1 MSRDKTSIAVLIMSK
16 MNSTESRR
24 RHHRLRAYLQ
34 PARLGSSFP
43 QEPHRPGTFLSLCL
57 SLSISAAPLP
67 FPFRFL
73 QQQLFYP
80 SLWQQHSNMH
90 APPAP
95 LQMRPAYHP
104 EGLYDDESKVASQR
118 NAQTITQ
125 MWHQNGRCPEGTIP
139 IRRTK
144 EEDVLRASSVRRY
157 GKKKRRSA
165 PNPMSVDPDML
176 NESGHQVSS
185 EIDIHILVAQ
195 LCGCE

>member
-1 MSRDKTSIAVLIMSK
+1 MHIS
-16 MNSTESRR
+16 N
-24 RHHRLRAYLQ
+24 Q
-34 PARLGSSFP
+34 PALDHP
-43 QEPHRPGTFLSLCL
+43 FLKNHTVQVRS
-57 SLSISAAPLP
+57 SLSISLSAAPLP

-73 QQQLFYP
+73 QQP
-80 SLWQQHSNMH
+80 QHSNMV
-90 APPAP
+90 PRPAP

-118 NAQTITQ
+118 NAQTTITQ

-195 LCGCE
+195 LCGCD